1 MNSLST
7 IIFLGGRVVLAS
19 IIGLT
24 VQIIMLVTIPDH
36 LLTIHEGM
44 KTMASRI
51 FDTLNVQSQ
60 YPVAYNLTGGDNI
73 IVHTFF
79 VLVAYVGILILL
91 LLFKSSKPA
100 RSKDQAY

>member
-24 VQIIMLVTIPDH
+24 LQIIMLVRIPDH
-36 LLTIHEGM
+36 LLTIQEGI

-60 YPVAYNLTGGDNI
+60 YHVAYNLTGGDNI

-91 LLFKSSKPA
+91 LLFKSSNPA
-100 RSKDQAY
+100 RRKDQAY